1 MANSNEPVWL
11 TRTPPDAPIPK
22 YIEDPYSLF
31 LRSRQQGASAEAGAT
46 ATPPPLHNPGTDP
59 VQNPI
64 PGRFSTVCTPEQQ
77 SPGRSQFPHHS
88 PIIGSKSLESYQRP
102 KPYGVGIDLEPGQ
115 GAAATSKA
123 LGQSLTGTT
132 STQLPKTTSDEGTL
146 RVTVSCPDI
155 GHYWISNCDVIV
167 G

>member
-11 TRTPPDAPIPK
+11 TRTPPNAPIPK

-31 LRSRQQGASAEAGAT
+31 LWSRQQGASAEAGAT
-46 ATPPPLHNPGTDP
+46 TTPPPLHNPEPDP
-59 VQNPI
+59 VQSPI
-64 PGRFSTVCTPEQQ
+64 PGRFNMVCTPEQQ
-77 SPGRSQFPHHS
+77 SPRRSQFPHHS
-88 PIIGSKSLESYQRP
+88 PILGNKSLKSYQRP

-115 GAAATSKA
+115 GAATTSRSP
-123 LGQSLTGTT
+123 GQSLTGTT